1 MTSSYLSSP
10 FKDPSPPHSQPE
22 LLGLWTP
29 QFGGDSIP
37 RVTHAD
43 YEAGGGAWGQAGRG
57 REWGD
62 PPGGEGGRWPSAS
75 TPAAPERAT
84 LQAASPRTG
93 SMPGVLPRAG
103 TAGLGGGGARKRPP
117 SCRRRPEA
125 PARAGPRQGCTQAV
139 STTLGQA
146 AKRLLG
152 LDARPD
158 SRPHP
163 APTGRGLHTW
173 AGTEPEARNCPQ
185 GWQEQITKEQNR
197 AAARGLSQR
206 ACPPAPTLVARRVG
220 LRGWRLRA
228 TWIFPRGRG
237 PRRILAPGGA
247 QVGTGAES
255 RGRIPGTNPSL
266 GTFGSTWMG
275 GQVTRGPS
283 PPLHLCPV
291 LVICPRGPPTA
302 SLQTDIKLPRPRGN
316 RAPPRLAAGTDP
328 LSRLPVQ

>member
-1 MTSSYLSSP
+1 MTSFYLSSP
-10 FKDPSPPHSQPE
+10 FKDPSPPQSQPE

-57 REWGD
+57 RAWGD

-93 SMPGVLPRAG
+93 SMPGVLPRAV
-103 TAGLGGGGARKRPP
+103 TAGLGGGGARNRPL

-125 PARAGPRQGCTQAV
+125 PARAGPRQDCTQAV

-185 GWQEQITKEQNR
+185 GWQEQITKGAKSRRRQGPQPT
-197 AAARGLSQR
+197 GL
-206 ACPPAPTLVARRVG
+206 PPSPNPG
-220 LRGWRLRA
+220 SKEG
-228 TWIFPRGRG
+228 G
-237 PRRILAPGGA
+237 PERLAPQGYLDLPMRQRTSENPGSRRGSGRNWS
-247 QVGTGAES
+247 QV
-255 RGRIPGTNPSL
+255 L
-266 GTFGSTWMG
+266 GPDTRHQPFPWDLRVYVDG

-283 PPLHLCPV
+283 PPLCICV
-291 LVICPRGPPTA
+291 LF
-302 SLQTDIKLPRPRGN
+302 
-316 RAPPRLAAGTDP
+316 
-328 LSRLPVQ
+328 

>member
-206 ACPPAPTLVARRVG
+206 ACPQPDPG
-220 LRGWRLRA
+220 SKEG
-228 TWIFPRGRG
+228 G
-237 PRRILAPGGA
+237 PERLAPQGYLDLPTRQRTSENPG
-247 QVGTGAES
+247 S
-255 RGRIPGTNPSL
+255 RRGSGRNWSRVPGPDTRHQPFPWDL
-266 GTFGSTWMG
+266 RVYVDG

-291 LVICPRGPPTA
+291 LVLCPRGPPTA